1 MAFDLHS
8 HLRTCVTKELAI
20 GRYGMVRGKHCPR
33 GKNEYRRWF
42 LHKFQHSLGIEISL
56 VNLQRLD
63 SDVQT
68 CVRSLSLSIT
78 KINNLEEGL
87 AFMVSRFVGDT
98 KTLTLT
104 FGLEEIWAASQGV
117 PLTSEVKE
125 S

>member
-1 MAFDLHS
+1 MIDTEFRGHTFS
-8 HLRTCVTKELAI
+8 EQKSIT
-20 GRYGMVRGKHCPR
+20 VRNRKS
-33 GKNEYRRWF
+33 F

-56 VNLQRLD
+56 VDLQRLD
-63 SDVQT
+63 IDIQT
-68 CVRSLSLSIT
+68 CVRTLFLLDMNVNS
-78 KINNLEEGL
+78 LEEGL
-87 AFMVSRFVGDT
+87 TFMVSRFVGDT